1 MAITVHQVIAFMRLA
16 EGLATLTGPEK
27 KSFVLYQIQSTP
39 GFSELDSIPF
49 LEELIEVLVSVD
61 RKDFDLGV
69 QATKGCL
76 ARLCKKIHN

>member
-1 MAITVHQVIAFMRLA
+1 MAITVHQVIAFMQLA
-16 EGLATLTGPEK
+16 EGLATLTGSEK
-27 KSFVLYQIQSTP
+27 KSFVLRQIQSAP

-69 QATKGCL
+69 QAAKGCL